1 MSNSSGS
8 GYTQE
13 QERQYAMF
21 THLSLI
27 ISWFVGPLIG
37 YLVLKDK
44 SDFLK
49 QQTSAALNFGISLSI
64 YFFAAIVLTGI
75 SFGLL
80 FFLPMAVSVAGLI
93 LAILA
98 GLAANRGE
106 LYKYPLSIT
115 FVK

>member
-1 MSNSSGS
+1 MSNTSGS

-21 THLSLI
+21 THLSI
-27 ISWFVGPLIG
+27 ILVQFVGPLIG

-44 SDFLK
+44 SAFLK
-49 QQTSAALNFGISLSI
+49 EQTASALNFGISLSI
-64 YFFAAIVLTGI
+64 YAFAGWILATI

-80 FFLPMAVSVAGLI
+80 IFLPLAIGIGGLI

>member
-1 MSNSSGS
+1 
-8 GYTQE
+8 
-13 QERQYAMF
+13 MF

-44 SDFLK
+44 SDFLR

-64 YFFAAIVLTGI
+64 YSFASGILTVI
-75 SFGLL
+75 SIGLL
-80 FFLPMAVSVAGLI
+80 AFLPVAVGVAGII